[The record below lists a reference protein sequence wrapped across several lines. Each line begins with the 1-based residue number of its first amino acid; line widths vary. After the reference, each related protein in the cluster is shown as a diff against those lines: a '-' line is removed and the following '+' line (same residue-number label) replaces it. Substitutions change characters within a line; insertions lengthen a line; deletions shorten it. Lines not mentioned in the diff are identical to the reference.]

1 MIIMT
6 LSASH
11 VDILHSAGGGA
22 LPELPE
28 WAVTNKRSVTMELE
42 GDSEVQEEERRY
54 CGVIGDV
61 FVKSHSRSRRGIW
74 LTKRREQE
82 SPRKVILDNLS
93 KRKDVELF
101 V

>member
-1 MIIMT
+1 MT

-42 GDSEVQEEERRY
+42 GDNRDSEVEEEERRY
-54 CGVIGDV
+54 CGVIGDI

>member
-1 MIIMT
+1 MGRRKKRKEGIVWIY
-6 LSASH
+6 LLEF
-11 VDILHSAGGGA
+11 DI
-22 LPELPE
+22 
-28 WAVTNKRSVTMELE
+28 
-42 GDSEVQEEERRY
+42 
-54 CGVIGDV
+54 

-74 LTKRREQE
+74 LTKRREE

>member
-1 MIIMT
+1 MT

-42 GDSEVQEEERRY
+42 GDNRDTEVEEEERRY
-54 CGVIGDV
+54 CGVIEDI